1 MILTRIAALV
11 VAISLAA
18 ALPTAFAQSTYAP
31 GPHEAK
37 LDRLLVGRDFEGLT
51 KAVLEDA
58 RDEEAVV
65 RTLDWLQAKQLGDGG
80 NAHVALLYSAL
91 LWQVAQG
98 LPEPQKTSLAQSAGF
113 ELILARWLVQAEGF
127 QCADTSAPGARLDMI
142 DSQFKDIARYVG
154 ASSAADRRKMT
165 DIALAILLGTFKRR
179 TNDVWLCSGG
189 IAQFNKYFEKHPD
202 ATGKETTVPGSPG
215 KTIMLPADPSILP
228 DFVAFPDWK
237 ARRRAAIDKIAR
249 EAGGKPP
256 ADYQDG
262 TTRMK

>member
-1 MILTRIAALV
+1 MILTRIAVLVLAL
-11 VAISLAA
+11 ALAA
-18 ALPTAFAQSTYAP
+18 ASPSAFAQSTYAP

-37 LDRLLVGRDFEGLT
+37 LDKLLAGRDFEGLT
-51 KAVLEDA
+51 KVVLEDG

-80 NAHVALLYSAL
+80 SAYVALLYAAL

-98 LPEPQKTSLAQSAGF
+98 LPEPQKASLAQSAGF

-142 DSQFKDIARYVG
+142 DSQFKDIARYVT

-179 TNDVWLCSGG
+179 ANDVWLCSGG
-189 IAQFNKYFEKHPD
+189 IAQFNKYFEKYPG
-202 ATGKETTVPGSPG
+202 ATGKETTVPGGAG
-215 KTIMLPADPSILP
+215 KTITLPADPSIVP
-228 DFVAFPDWK
+228 DFVAFLDWK
-237 ARRRAAIDKIAR
+237 ARRRAAIDRIAK
-249 EAGGKPP
+249 EAGAKPP
-256 ADYQDG
+256 ADYQDAA
-262 TTRMK
+262 TRMK